1 MRKFLLLFFIPF
13 NISFAQQTDYKAKS
27 TKIFEQIRNREF
39 SSVTALFD
47 TNISKRIDT
56 TRLRSTWD
64 KLLPIA
70 GPFVKVISIEKDT
83 SDTNNAII
91 QHLQFEKRKIDFKLV
106 YSENGK
112 IKGIMFLP
120 DKPRERYKLPDYH
133 KPELIK
139 DSVIA
144 IQDGPF
150 RLPGILT
157 KPNKAGRFPAVI
169 LIHGSGPNDKD
180 ETVGPMKIFKD
191 ISIGLAQQGVAVY
204 RYEKRTR
211 VYSVVSALNKNFT
224 VKDETLEDAVS
235 AYKLLKKDSTIDST
249 AIYLCGHGM
258 GGMLL
263 PRIAKIIPGVKG
275 LIYLGSNSRPL
286 EDIQYEQT
294 AYVLGFDTIIKDH
307 KSYLD
312 SIKREVTKIKMLKP
326 TDKDSSFIFRLP
338 HSYWIDM
345 NKYNPVK
352 TAEELKTPMLFIFG
366 DRDYQVTD
374 ADLNLWK
381 SGLKGPNVE
390 FKSYKNLNHFF
401 ITGVG
406 KSVPSEYG
414 KSANVDITMI
424 NDMANW
430 ILSTS
435 KK

>member
-1 MRKFLLLFFIPF
+1 MKKFLLLFFIPF
-13 NISFAQQTDYKAKS
+13 NVSFAQQTDYKAKS
-27 TKIFEQIRNREF
+27 AKIFEQIRNREF
-39 SSVTALFD
+39 SSVVALFD

-70 GPFVKVISIEKDT
+70 GPFVKVIGIEKDT
-83 SDTNNAII
+83 SDTSNAII

-106 YSENGK
+106 YSQNGK

-120 DKPRERYKLPDYH
+120 DKPRERYKLPNYH

-139 DSVIA
+139 DSVLS

-169 LIHGSGPNDKD
+169 LIHGTGPNDKD

-191 ISIGLAQQGVAVY
+191 LSIGLASQGVAVY

-211 VYSVVSALNKNFT
+211 VYSVISALNKNFT

-275 LIYLGSNSRPL
+275 LIYLGSNARPL

-294 AYVLGFDTIIKDH
+294 VYVLGFDTIIKDH
-307 KSYLD
+307 KTFLD
-312 SIKREVTKIKMLKP
+312 SIKREVNKIKMLKP
-326 TDKDSSFIFRLP
+326 TDTDSSFIFRLP

-352 TAEELKTPMLFIFG
+352 SAEELKTPMLFIFG

-374 ADLNLWK
+374 VDLNLWK
-381 SGLKGPNVE
+381 SGLKGSNVE

-401 ITGVG
+401 ITGEG

-424 NDMANW
+424 NDIANW

>member
-224 VKDETLEDAVS
+224 V
-235 AYKLLKKDSTIDST
+235 
-249 AIYLCGHGM
+249 
-258 GGMLL
+258 
-263 PRIAKIIPGVKG
+263 
-275 LIYLGSNSRPL
+275 
-286 EDIQYEQT
+286 
-294 AYVLGFDTIIKDH
+294 
-307 KSYLD
+307 
-312 SIKREVTKIKMLKP
+312 
-326 TDKDSSFIFRLP
+326 
-338 HSYWIDM
+338 
-345 NKYNPVK
+345 
-352 TAEELKTPMLFIFG
+352 
-366 DRDYQVTD
+366 
-374 ADLNLWK
+374 
-381 SGLKGPNVE
+381 
-390 FKSYKNLNHFF
+390 
-401 ITGVG
+401 
-406 KSVPSEYG
+406 
-414 KSANVDITMI
+414 
-424 NDMANW
+424 
-430 ILSTS
+430 
-435 KK
+435 